1 MKSLY
6 YKLAS
11 ENAIVVT
18 TVIFAVAWCCHIVGM
33 VTVLVALLL
42 SCPMFFCDAI
52 AISLSRTWIDPD
64 VFFVDGEYQLRCND
78 GK

>member
-11 ENAIVVT
+11 ENAIVLT
-18 TVIFAVAWCCHIVGM
+18 AAIFAVAWCCNIIGM
-33 VTVLVALLL
+33 FTVPVALLL
-42 SCPMFFCDAI
+42 SCPMFFCVAL
-52 AISLSRTWIDPD
+52 AISLSRTWIAPD
-64 VFFVDGEYQLRCND
+64 VFFVDGEYQLRCSD

>member
-11 ENAIVVT
+11 ENVIVVT
-18 TVIFAVAWCCHIVGM
+18 AVIFAVAWCCHIIGVF
-33 VTVLVALLL
+33 TVPVALLF
-42 SCPMFFCDAI
+42 SCPMFSCSAI
-52 AISLSRTWIDPD
+52 AASLSRTWIDPD
-64 VFFVDGEYQLRCND
+64 EYFGGKEYQLRCNN